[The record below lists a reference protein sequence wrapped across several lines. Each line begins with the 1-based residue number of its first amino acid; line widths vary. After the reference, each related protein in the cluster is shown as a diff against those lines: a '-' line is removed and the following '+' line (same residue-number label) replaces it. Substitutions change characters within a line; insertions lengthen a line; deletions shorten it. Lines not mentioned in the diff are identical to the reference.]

1 MPKSNAIESI
11 VPGAQ
16 SEPVKDERGRVF
28 RPALVVQT
36 EWVDPDNQDA
46 NSRSPRIVKG
56 YRVVDCL
63 VGLHKGGRGDVT
75 LSHLA
80 AARKYRDDYEIGNGA
95 RPGYEKPEVQS
106 ASGGLTP
113 SEAQCDAV
121 RDYRAAAKCL
131 GVSGRRLVDFI
142 VLGVGANVGCSNLVG
157 WQDKHGE
164 HRDVA
169 KGRLLA
175 GMDLLVEYYGF
186 SESLLAVRG

>member
-1 MPKSNAIESI
+1 M
-11 VPGAQ
+11 
-16 SEPVKDERGRVF
+16 
-28 RPALVVQT
+28 
-36 EWVDPDNQDA
+36 
-46 NSRSPRIVKG
+46 
-56 YRVVDCL
+56 
-63 VGLHKGGRGDVT
+63 T

-142 VLGVGANVGCSNLVG
+142 VLGVGANIGGSNLVG
-157 WQDKHGE
+157 GQDKHGE

-186 SESLLAVRG
+186 SETLLAVWG